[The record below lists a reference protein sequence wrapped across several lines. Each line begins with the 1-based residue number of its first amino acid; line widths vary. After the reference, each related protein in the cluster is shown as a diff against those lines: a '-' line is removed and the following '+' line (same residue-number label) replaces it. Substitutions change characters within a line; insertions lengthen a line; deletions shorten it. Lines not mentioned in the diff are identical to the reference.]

1 MNNAPFLRH
10 RSRLRRNPM
19 LRHLLA
25 GSSLLVLAT
34 AAQVGTASASPIFD
48 LSPGSISFGNVLVGQ
63 SSSRDVTVTSRVG
76 QTMNLT
82 FNNPDSPFSG
92 DTSNV
97 SLKSGKSTTD
107 TITFAPTVRG
117 NASDSV
123 GVSGKAGSATQT
135 GSVALSGKGVAP
147 LQSVTASS
155 PNYVLVGKTGS
166 ASV

>member
-10 RSRLRRNPM
+10 TSRLWRNPM

-34 AAQVGTASASPIFD
+34 AAHVGTASASHIFD
-48 LSPGSISFGNVLVGQ
+48 LSTGSISFGNVLVGQ

-82 FNNPDSPFSG
+82 YNNPDSPFSG

-135 GSVALSGKGVAP
+135 GSVALRGKGVPRWQVAP
-147 LQSVTASS
+147 ASS
-155 PNYVLVGKTGS
+155 PNMSWWGRPGPPR
-166 ASV
+166 